1 MSGTTGAGTTGAG
14 TTMGGTTVGAAGTL
28 DVRESGPPDGSPVL
42 LLHGFPQ
49 GADSWDAVTP
59 ALAAAG
65 YRTVAP
71 DQRGYSPGAR
81 PRSRADYRLDEMV
94 DDACA
99 VIDARAGGR
108 AHVVGHDWGAAVA
121 WRLAARHPGRVRT
134 LTALSVP
141 PLAAY
146 TRSLVTS
153 RQLVASWYVWAFQ
166 VPGLAERVL
175 GAHGRAFSPRLAAV
189 LRRTGQ
195 SRVRAERDAARL
207 ADPAALTAALN
218 WYRGALAGR
227 PGPADPPVPVP
238 TLFVWSD
245 GDTAILRP
253 AVELVH
259 RHVSGPYRYAELR
272 GVSHWI
278 PEEAPDALVE
288 LLLPHLAA
296 RPGF

>member
-1 MSGTTGAGTTGAG
+1 MIRTTAVRAGN
-14 TTMGGTTVGAAGTL
+14 L
-28 DVRESGPPDGSPVL
+28 DVHESGPPDGPPVL

-59 ALAAAG
+59 ALGAAG
-65 YRTVAP
+65 FRTIAP

-81 PRSRADYRLDEMV
+81 PVGRAAYRLDELV

-99 VIDARAGGR
+99 VIDDRAAGR

-121 WRLAARHPGRVRT
+121 WRLAARHPERVRS

-141 PLAAY
+141 PIAAY

-153 RQLVASWYVWAFQ
+153 RQLLASWYVLAFQ
-166 VPGLAERVL
+166 IPGLPERL
-175 GAHGRAFSPRLAAV
+175 IGADGRAYSKRFAAM

-195 SRVRAERDAARL
+195 SRAGAERDAVRM
-207 ADPAALTAALN
+207 ADPATLTAALN

-227 PGPADPPVPVP
+227 PGAADPPVTVP

-245 GDTAILRP
+245 GDTALLRP
-253 AVELVH
+253 SIELVH

-278 PEEAPDALVE
+278 PDEAPDALVD
-288 LLLPHLAA
+288 LLLPHLTAH
-296 RPGF
+296 PG